1 MKGNITMAKKKKK
14 HPPKKRTTQPKQT
27 AVEPKKRSKYP
38 LLALIAGGVLALT
51 GAYFLY
57 QGEKPPAQSP
67 ELGELKTENINL
79 RENRP
84 TLSPQRFSGKVRRAY
99 EVARAIPAVL
109 DRLYCYCRCRENF
122 GHKNLLS
129 CYVDTHAST

>member
-1 MKGNITMAKKKKK
+1 MAKKKKK

-27 AVEPKKRSKYP
+27 AVPLKKRSKYP
-38 LLALIAGGVLALT
+38 LLALIAGGVLVLA

-57 QGEKPPAQSP
+57 QGEKPPVQYP
-67 ELGELKTENINL
+67 ELAELKTDNINL

-84 TLSPQRFSGKVRRAY
+84 TLSPQRFTGKVRRAY
-99 EVARAIPAVL
+99 EVARAIPEVL
-109 DRLYCYCRCRENF
+109 DRLYCYCRCRENS

-129 CYVDTHAST
+129 CYVGTHAST

>member
-1 MKGNITMAKKKKK
+1 MKRNIKMAKKKKK
-14 HPPKKRTTQPKQT
+14 NRPKKHTSRPQKT
-27 AVEPKKRSKYP
+27 EPVSAKRSRYP
-38 LLALIAGGVLALT
+38 LLAMIAGGILVIA

-57 QGEKPPAQSP
+57 QGEKTPEQSP
-67 ELGELKTENINL
+67 QIKEMKKENLNL
-79 RENRP
+79 REKRP
-84 TLSPQRFSGKVRRAY
+84 TLSPQRFTGRIRMAY
-99 EVARAIPAVL
+99 EIAREIPEVL

>member
-1 MKGNITMAKKKKK
+1 MAKKKKK
-14 HPPKKRTTQPKQT
+14 QPAKKRTPKTQPT
-27 AVEPKKRSKYP
+27 AAKSKDGSKFP
-38 LLALIAGGVLALT
+38 LLVVLAGGFLVLT

-57 QGEKPPAQSP
+57 QGEKQPTPSP
-67 ELGELKTENINL
+67 ESTELKKENLSL
-79 RENRP
+79 REKRP
-84 TLSPQRFSGKVRRAY
+84 TLSPQMFNGKVQKAY
-99 EVARAIPAVL
+99 AIARTIPQVL